1 MKKIVSFVLL
11 ISMMMST
18 LPVYA
23 EQSKEMENVLLSVK
37 ERVMN
42 TDDFEDFNA
51 SVMDYEGI
59 KKYSF
64 DWITQKEDE
73 YKNLSVTSTE
83 SGIILNYRYNDYEVN
98 SYKLTPSLNK
108 ISSEEAMEKAKKL
121 ADKLNPQI
129 SEEIR
134 VTKIGEN
141 ESLFDNTYS
150 FNLQRYVDDVPVYN
164 DSGYITLNQNAD
176 KVIRYSLNYTEGIDF
191 DNKEN
196 IISVQDAW
204 KCFYDN
210 SGVEL
215 EYRTEY
221 DNEEKKA
228 KLYYIPQMKY
238 NQYIDAKT
246 GELMDIWQ
254 RNELYFTQDMA
265 MKEAAGATS
274 NSRLSEVEIQK
285 IEEVEGL
292 LSAEDAKKSILNSK
306 ILDISSD
313 MENTSVNLY
322 KEYNGERYFY
332 DLSFEKNTDG
342 EYLYASATLD
352 ARTLELIRWRSRTKD
367 YIDYKNSEQNIDKE
381 LMAKKANEALNI
393 LAGKYFQNE
402 NGQYKLNEDTS
413 KSFQYIRYVNDIKYS
428 DDYINIEI
436 NPLNEKV
443 SSYSINYSDIDFPS
457 ADGIVSAEEAVEKLS
472 EKIDNSLYYFQHENA
487 ARPGYMLKDISSC
500 EIDAFS
506 GEIKNYNIADEISDY
521 IDIEGHYAKNEI
533 ETLRRFGIGFEGEE
547 FKPNEFI
554 TQNEYVT
561 LLISTFSNFSPIML
575 RKDNEITAQFKQARR
590 NGIISDID
598 GEPGDALT
606 REKAA
611 IYMIRVL
618 GIEEYAKISS
628 IYKPVFSDVT
638 QNVGYISMLAGLGVF
653 NGDEKGLFNP
663 QNRLTRADAA
673 IIIYNYL
680 NR

>member
-1 MKKIVSFVLL
+1 MKKIVSLVVLL
-11 ISMMMST
+11 SMVIST

-37 ERVMN
+37 ERIMN

-51 SVMDYEGI
+51 SVMDNEGI

-64 DWITQKEDE
+64 DWMTQKEDE
-73 YKNLSVTSTE
+73 YRNLSVTSTE
-83 SGIILNYRYNDYEVN
+83 SGIILNYRYNDYEMN
-98 SYKLTPSLNK
+98 SYRLTPSLNK
-108 ISSEEAMEKAKKL
+108 ISSDEAMKKAKEL

-129 SEEIR
+129 MGEIR
-134 VTKIGEN
+134 VIKTEEN

-150 FNLQRYVDDVPVYN
+150 FNLQRYIDDVPVYN
-164 DSGYITLNQNAD
+164 DSGFITLNQEAD
-176 KVIRYSLNYTEGIDF
+176 KIIRYSLNYSEGLEF

-196 IISVQDAW
+196 IISVSDAW
-204 KCFYDN
+204 KCFYNN

-221 DNEEKKA
+221 DNGEKKV

-238 NQYIDAKT
+238 DQYIDAKT
-246 GELMDIWQ
+246 GELMNIWQ
-254 RNELYFTQDMA
+254 ENELYFSEDMA
-265 MKEAAGATS
+265 MKEAAGTIS
-274 NSRLSEVEIQK
+274 NSRLSEAEIQK
-285 IEEVEGL
+285 LKEVEGV
-292 LSAEDAKKSILNSK
+292 LSVEDAKKSILNSE
-306 ILDISSD
+306 ILDISLD
-313 MENTSVNLY
+313 LEFTSVNLY
-322 KEYNGERYFY
+322 KEYNGDRYFY
-332 DLSFEKNTDG
+332 DLSFEKNDDG

-352 ARTLELIRWRSRTKD
+352 AKTLELIRWRARTKD
-367 YIDYKNSEQNIDKE
+367 YTNYKNSGQNVDEE
-381 LMAKKANEALNI
+381 LIVEKAKEALNI
-393 LAGKYFQNE
+393 LANKYFQNG
-402 NGQYKLNEDTS
+402 NGQYKINGDINENI
-413 KSFQYIRYVNDIKYS
+413 QYLRYVNDIKYS

-436 NPLNEKV
+436 NPLNGKV

-457 ADGIVSAEEAVEKLS
+457 PEGIISAEEAVEKLS
-472 EKIDNSLYYFQHENA
+472 KKIDNSLYYFKHKND
-487 ARPGYMLKDISSC
+487 ARLGYFLKDISSC

-506 GEIKNYNIADEISDY
+506 GELKNYSIKEENSEY
-521 IDIEGHYAKNEI
+521 IDIEGHYAKKEI
-533 ETLRRFGIGFEGEE
+533 ETLKRFGIGFEGEE
-547 FKPNEFI
+547 FKPNEVI

-575 RKDNEITAQFKQARR
+575 RKENEITAQFKQARQ
-590 NGIISDID
+590 NGIIKDND

-628 IYKPVFSDVT
+628 IYRPVFSDVT
-638 QNVGYISMLAGLGVF
+638 QNIGYISILAGLGVF
-653 NGDEKGLFNP
+653 NGDEQGLFNP
-663 QNRLTRADAA
+663 QNKLIRADAA